1 MDDSLKYEHMN
12 TTGTQNMENNG
23 HATLVTLTVHF
34 KYKTSQE
41 IPVKERENTPRALV
55 CSLLWHCQGKDWF
68 FWGLPMLLQPYF

>member
-1 MDDSLKYEHMN
+1 MN
-12 TTGTQNMENNG
+12 TTGTQNMGNNG

-55 CSLLWHCQGKDWF
+55 CSLL
-68 FWGLPMLLQPYF
+68 